1 MVEVSSEIKL
11 EVARIAKD
19 FGKGV
24 AIEIGCSLLQEKTGF
39 SRVVCIRAVKSILR
53 KFEERK
59 N

>member
-11 EVARIAKD
+11 EVARIAKE

-39 SRVVCIRAVKSILR
+39 SRVVCIRAVKSILK
-53 KFEERK
+53 KFG